1 MSRRVLG
8 SIACGSLLAMTA
20 ASPAVADAPTYEAP
34 SPAQL
39 ATLSQDE
46 ISLLDSGGPIDVVMD
61 PASGDVLSVT
71 ASGSGAS
78 PDISNHNLCNSGDG
92 CYETNKVPYADE
104 GFYGTAGTYYG
115 SWAYRSGYSSGSYT
129 VSACWTTNCGV
140 KISPGSH
147 VTFTSDVTGT
157 SFTID

>member
-1 MSRRVLG
+1 MNRRVLG
-8 SIACGSLLAMTA
+8 SITCGSLLAMTA

-71 ASGSGAS
+71 APGL
-78 PDISNHNLCNSGDG
+78 PGDRG
-92 CYETNKVPYADE
+92 
-104 GFYGTAGTYYG
+104 
-115 SWAYRSGYSSGSYT
+115 R
-129 VSACWTTNCGV
+129 
-140 KISPGSH
+140 
-147 VTFTSDVTGT
+147 
-157 SFTID
+157 